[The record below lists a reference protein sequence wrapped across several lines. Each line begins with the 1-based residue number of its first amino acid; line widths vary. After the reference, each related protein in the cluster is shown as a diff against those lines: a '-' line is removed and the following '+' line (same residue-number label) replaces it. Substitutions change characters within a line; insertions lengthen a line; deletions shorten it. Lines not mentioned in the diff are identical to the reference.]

1 MLTDDQKRLIIDIL
15 TEKVVS
21 LKGKNG
27 TEFTQV
33 QLAEIVRLLNESLN

>member
-1 MLTDDQKRLIIDIL
+1 MLTEEQKQIVIDVL

-27 TEFTQV
+27 TEFTQNRI
-33 QLAEIVRLLNESLN
+33 AEIVRVLQQSIS